1 MLDAD
6 RESTFSVHATLS
18 MDKNKVTRLYGDNDV
33 VYNVDSDRNIQKEGN
48 LFLGESRNTIYIW
61 KTGLVETSEKTV
73 SSDFGGR
80 VE

>member
-1 MLDAD
+1 
-6 RESTFSVHATLS
+6 

-61 KTGLVETSEKTV
+61 KTGGIAQEIDMDRLNKINYDHCGHDDGDNDWQSKP
-73 SSDFGGR
+73 DA
-80 VE
+80 